1 MAPETTT
8 PLLTTKLYV
17 PPTRPRLVSRPRLI
31 KRLNAGL
38 HRKLTLISAP
48 AGFGKTTLLS
58 EWVTQCDRPVAWLS
72 LDEGDNDLA
81 RFLAYLIAALRTI
94 ESLGD
99 AMDTIEDGLPS
110 VLKSARPRDI
120 ESVLTSAI
128 NAMAAETKPFV
139 LVLDDYYHIRADPIH
154 QALTFLLDHMPPQMH
169 LIIATRADPP
179 LPIARLRGRGQLSEL
194 RQTNLRFTNDE
205 TAEFLNQAMGLKLLS
220 ADLIAL
226 ASRTEGWIAGL
237 QMAAVSMQGREDV
250 SAFVAGFTGSQHY
263 ILDYLVEEVLHR
275 QPEDVQSFLL
285 QTSILDRMT
294 GPLCDA
300 VTGTVNSQAVLE
312 SLAHANLFVFPL
324 DDRRHWYRYHH
335 LFADLLRQRLHQ
347 QHPGLVRTLHH
358 RASEWYESNGPIAA
372 AIDHSLSVGD
382 HERAACLVEQAA
394 PSSLMRGEFATLN
407 KWIEALPDGVL
418 RSHPLLCA
426 CHAMALLA
434 IAAPIDEV
442 ESRLNDAAASD
453 SPDLARGEL
462 ATLRGLLAT
471 FRGDN
476 QRSIELSYE
485 ALQLLPDEEVFF
497 RSVAARNLGMV
508 YLLSGDVGAARRI
521 YEEEARCGEKS
532 GDLVG
537 CLSALQKVCALHLIQ
552 GQLHKAEAA
561 YEEALELSTQTRG
574 GPQPIDVKLRAGA
587 ADVLR
592 ERNELEKASLLLTDA
607 IERLP
612 TQARVWNP
620 VWAMPA
626 YLVLARVRQAQG
638 DAKGA
643 RDAMQ
648 TAERLAI
655 QYDST
660 ELDDIA
666 VGAYQARLWV
676 AQGDLEATMRWAEQR
691 GLQRDGDSAKTEDEN
706 GMASGYHL
714 QELEH
719 NALARLYLAQDR
731 PEDALAVLQPL
742 LPAAEKLGRLGS
754 VTEFLTLQ
762 ALAFQAQ
769 GDLERALAA
778 LGRALSLAE
787 PEGYVRLF
795 VDEGEPMARLLR
807 YAVSRGIAA
816 GYASKLLDCFDIP
829 STKGIEH
836 LAYRPPAQPLVEPLS
851 ERELEILR
859 LLDTDLSSTDM
870 ADELIISVNT
880 VRTHIRNVYSKLG
893 VHSRYEAIARA
904 KELNLL

>member
-1 MAPETTT
+1 MATETTT

-17 PPTRPRLVSRPRLI
+17 PPSRPRLVSRPRLI
-31 KRLNAGL
+31 ERLNSGL
-38 HRKLTLISAP
+38 HRRLTLISAP

-58 EWVTQCDRPVAWLS
+58 EWVAQSDRPVAWLS

-81 RFLAYLIAALRTI
+81 RFLAYLIAALGTI

-99 AMDTIEDGLPS
+99 AMHSIRDALPS
-110 VLKSARPRDI
+110 ALKSAQPRDI
-120 ESVLTSAI
+120 ESVLTSVI
-128 NAMAAETKPFV
+128 NEMATDANPFV
-139 LVLDDYYHIRADPIH
+139 LVLDDYYHIRAEPIH
-154 QALTFLLDHMPPQMH
+154 QALIFLLDHAPPQMH
-169 LIIATRADPP
+169 LIIATRTDPP
-179 LPIARLRGRGQLSEL
+179 LPIARLRGHGQLSEL
-194 RQTNLRFTNDE
+194 RQTDLRFTNDE
-205 TAEFLNQAMGLKLLS
+205 TGQFLNQAMGLKLS
-220 ADLIAL
+220 PADLMAL

-237 QMAAVSMQGREDV
+237 QMAAVSMQGHEDI
-250 SAFVAGFTGSQHY
+250 SGFVADFTGSQHY

-300 VTGTVNSQAVLE
+300 VTATGNGQAMLE
-312 SLAHANLFVFPL
+312 SLGHANLFVFPL
-324 DDRRHWYRYHH
+324 DDGRHWYRYHH

-347 QHPGLVRTLHH
+347 QHPDLVPTLHR
-358 RASEWYESNGPIAA
+358 RASEWYESNGPIAP
-372 AIDHSLSVGD
+372 AIDHSLSMGD
-382 HERAACLVEQAA
+382 HERAARLVEQAA

-407 KWIEALPDGVL
+407 KWMGTLADGVL

-442 ESRLNDAAASD
+442 ESRLNDAAAGD

-485 ALQLLPDEEVFF
+485 ALQLLPEEEVFF

-508 YLLSGDVGAARRI
+508 YLLSGDVVAARRI
-521 YEEEARCGEKS
+521 YEEEVRSGEKS

-552 GQLHKAEAA
+552 GQLRKAEAA

-574 GPQPIDVKLRAGA
+574 GPQPIDVKIRAGS

-620 VWAMPA
+620 VWNMPA

-643 RDAMQ
+643 REAMQ

-691 GLQRDGDSAKTEDEN
+691 GLQRDVISGKRKGESSM
-706 GMASGYHL
+706 GSGYHL

-731 PEDALAVLQPL
+731 PEDALAVLEPL
-742 LPAAEKLGRLGS
+742 LPAAEKLGRMGS
-754 VTEFLTLQ
+754 VMEFLTLQ
-762 ALAFQAQ
+762 ARAFQAL

-778 LGRALSLAE
+778 LDRALSLAE
-787 PEGYVRLF
+787 PEGYIRLF
-795 VDEGEPMARLLR
+795 VDEGEPMERLLR
-807 YAVSRGIAA
+807 HAVSRGTAA

-829 STKGIEH
+829 RPEGVQD
-836 LAYRPPAQPLVEPLS
+836 LAYHPPAQPLVEPLS
-851 ERELEILR
+851 ERELEVLR
-859 LLDTDLSSTDM
+859 LLNTDLSSTDM
-870 ADELIISVNT
+870 AEELIISVNT
-880 VRTHIRNVYSKLG
+880 VRTHIRNIYSKLD